1 MCRFVCPQNCSCVG
15 TAVDCRNT
23 GFGLANIQTLS
34 TYTRKLDLS
43 LNDGLSQ
50 GTLMI
55 EVALPFLFSLNVSSC
70 GIKELTAQTFFGT
83 ENLVILDLSYNKFK
97 ILPEGLFNPVGKL
110 KQLILNGNRELETIE
125 PFAFVGVTL
134 HHLRISGTKITKL
147 KKNTFAQLT
156 VERLELSNNAIR
168 SVDDLAFNS
177 LESKEIVL
185 LENDLTYFNSNIFG
199 GIKNL
204 QVLRTPAYKFCCV
217 RPTDLKESDCY
228 PYKDEFSSCEDLMR
242 NTVLQIFL
250 WVIGVMAVIGNSIAL
265 LYRVTFDRPRLAIGF
280 GMFVTNLAISDLL
293 MGVYLIIIAIADVVY
308 RDR

>member
-134 HHLRISGTKITKL
+134 HHLRISATKITKL